1 MQEVLGEKGPKQAS
15 IPPATDFDDK
25 LLNFVKLGEKLEPEI
40 NQLVIIRLIQSQAI
54 SNAFQ
59 LTKRYL
65 AFGLGA
71 KRPEG
76 DIKDKLMAA
85 FKTQLQSTVELEKSD
100 KFRDHAKAMKQAG
113 SAAFWVFVVNF
124 VGNAVRTQNS
134 N

>member
-1 MQEVLGEKGPKQAS
+1 M
-15 IPPATDFDDK
+15 
-25 LLNFVKLGEKLEPEI
+25 
-40 NQLVIIRLIQSQAI
+40 
-54 SNAFQ
+54 
-59 LTKRYL
+59 KRYL

-76 DIKDKLMAA
+76 DVKDKLMAA